1 MAIQF
6 LSGVNITG
14 TTSVSSVSNDDA
26 TYTGILVWDGGL
38 LKYRTT
44 AQILSDIGATGNTGT
59 VTSVSIGTVSG
70 VTASVTNSTT
80 AATIS
85 IENVDKG
92 SSQFIFKNIA
102 SDSGTATAS
111 INDDTLTIAG
121 GTNVSTARSGN
132 TITINSSDTNSNN
145 YVSSLSFNSSTG
157 VLTAGRVGLSS
168 LTVDLDGRYFIGTSA
183 ITGISG
189 TAPVSVSS
197 PFTGVKVVSMAA
209 ASASV
214 DGYLTSGNFTT
225 FNNKT
230 SNTGTVTSV
239 GTTGTVSGITLSGT
253 VTNSGNLT
261 LGGTLS
267 LTSANVTDGL
277 GFTPYNATNPA
288 GYTTNTG
295 TTTANNSQTFTNKT
309 GNISQWT
316 NDSGYLTSASI
327 IASKGSWYPNAVQ
340 TISGGGTVGTR
351 TTLSLNTPS
360 ITAVGMS
367 IGSSTVTITDA
378 ITALVSM
385 NFASTNA
392 AGPNRTLAA
401 AVIQYRANAEAEW
414 RDLQGTQTYNYDR
427 GTATSGGASSW
438 GFVYRGSGG
447 ASVLNDLGAG
457 SGLRI
462 QFWIEGRASSSSG
475 ISSVTAGC
483 RLSITEIK

>member
-38 LKYRTT
+38 LKYRTK

-70 VTASVTNSTT
+70 ITASVANSTT

-85 IENVDKG
+85 IENTDKG
-92 SSQFIFKNIA
+92 SSQNIFKNFIVGGQTSIVA
-102 SDSGTATAS
+102 SSNNDTIKFVGQGGTTITTSTASGSTLIINSTDNNTNYYVTGISFATA
-111 INDDTLTIAG
+111 
-121 GTNVSTARSGN
+121 
-132 TITINSSDTNSNN
+132 
-145 YVSSLSFNSSTG
+145 TG
-157 VLTAGRVGLSS
+157 VLSLTRNGLAT
-168 LTVDLDGRYFIGTSA
+168 LTVDLDGRYVTS
-183 ITGISG
+183 SG
-189 TAPVSVSS
+189 
-197 PFTGVKVVSMAA
+197 
-209 ASASV
+209 
-214 DGYLTSGNFTT
+214 
-225 FNNKT
+225 
-230 SNTGTVTSV
+230 VTSV
-239 GTTGTVSGITLSGT
+239 SGTGSVSGLTLSGT
-253 VTNSGNLT
+253 VTSTGSLT

-267 LTSANVTDGL
+267 LTSGNVTTAL
-277 GFTPYNATNPA
+277 GFTPYNATNPSGFTNVTDNNQITNGS

-295 TTTANNSQTFTNKT
+295 TTTASNTQTFTNKS
-309 GNISQWT
+309 GSNLQWT
-316 NDSGYLTSASI
+316 NNAGYLTTVRAN
-327 IASKGSWYPNAVQ
+327 KGSWYPSDVQ

-351 TTLSLNTPS
+351 TTLSLNTAS

-367 IGSSTVTITDA
+367 IGSSIVTIEEEM
-378 ITALVSM
+378 TALVSM

-401 AVIQYRANAEAEW
+401 AVVQYRAGSGEEW
-414 RDLQGTQTYNYDR
+414 VDLQGTQTYNYDR
-427 GTATSGGASSW
+427 GTATSGGTSSW

-447 ASVLNDLGAG
+447 ASVLNDLE
-457 SGLRI
+457 SSSQLRV

-475 ISSVTAGC
+475 ISSVIAGC

>member
-38 LKYRTT
+38 LKYRTK

-70 VTASVTNSTT
+70 ITASVTNSTT

-92 SSQFIFKNIA
+92 SSQSIFKTVSVAGQI
-102 SDSGTATAS
+102 SITAS
-111 INDDTLTIAG
+111 SNTDTLKFAGAGGTTVATNASTNTLTITSTDNN
-121 GTNVSTARSGN
+121 TNYYVTGISFATA
-132 TITINSSDTNSNN
+132 
-145 YVSSLSFNSSTG
+145 TG
-157 VLTAGRVGLSS
+157 VLSLTRNGLAT
-168 LTVDLDGRYFIGTSA
+168 LTVDLDGRYVTS
-183 ITGISG
+183 SG
-189 TAPVSVSS
+189 
-197 PFTGVKVVSMAA
+197 
-209 ASASV
+209 
-214 DGYLTSGNFTT
+214 
-225 FNNKT
+225 
-230 SNTGTVTSV
+230 VTSV
-239 GTTGTVSGITLSGT
+239 SGTGSVSGLTLSGT
-253 VTNSGNLT
+253 VTSTGSLT

-267 LTSANVTDGL
+267 LTSANVTTAL
-277 GFTPYNATNPA
+277 GFTPYNETNPA

-295 TTTANNSQTFTNKT
+295 TTTASNTQTFTNKR

-316 NDSGYLTSASI
+316 NDSGFVTSASI
-327 IASKGSWYPNAVQ
+327 IASKGSWYPSAVQ

-351 TTLSLNTPS
+351 TTLSLNTAS

-367 IGSSTVTITDA
+367 IGSSIVTIGDEEM
-378 ITALVSM
+378 TALVSM

-401 AVIQYRANAEAEW
+401 AVVQYRAGSGEEW
-414 RDLQGTQTYNYDR
+414 VDLQGTQTYNYDR
-427 GTATSGGASSW
+427 GTATSSGASSW

-447 ASVLNDLGAG
+447 ASVLNDLG
-457 SGLRI
+457 SSSQLRV

-475 ISSVTAGC
+475 ISSVIAGC